1 MLDDGRGEDRT
12 ERRARELR
20 DGRLSGGVA
29 ASTIYGACRA
39 GQKGSF
45 CATGEVLKT
54 KEFDEYLERKKVS
67 ILDSYVEDAGIRE
80 RGSLA
85 V

>member
-1 MLDDGRGEDRT
+1 MLDDGRGKDRG
-12 ERRARELR
+12 RVRELR

-29 ASTIYGACRA
+29 ASTIYGACRV
-39 GQKGSF
+39 GQKGSY
-45 CATGEVLKT
+45 CATGEIL
-54 KEFDEYLERKKVS
+54 EAEGFDEYLEREKVS
-67 ILDSYVEDAGIRE
+67 ILDSYVEDARIRE